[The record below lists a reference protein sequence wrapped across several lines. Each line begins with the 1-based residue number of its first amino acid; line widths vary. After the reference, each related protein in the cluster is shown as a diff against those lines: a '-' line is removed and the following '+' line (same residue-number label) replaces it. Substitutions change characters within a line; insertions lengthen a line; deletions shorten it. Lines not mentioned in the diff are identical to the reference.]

1 MQRSNAT
8 SVDGLSSSGPD
19 CSAGD
24 TATGKLPT
32 EEKMCFDSQQQNSSS
47 SQHSDNYRFD
57 GSTGWRRFRMLRP
70 GLGMYHDIRRRL
82 PYYQSDIS
90 DAVTYRTFASTV
102 RMYFVKFEPLRQPF
116 CVKSL
121 LPALAYTLDMNRR
134 TGGFYGINEAL
145 FSSALAAMVFSTI
158 AAQPLTIVGITGLI
172 SLFNYTI
179 YDIIKM
185 YDVSIYPQFMAWT
198 AIWAAIWHWLVA
210 IWNLCDYMRYVTDFS
225 SEAFGMYVGII
236 YMIKG
241 VEELV
246 SLFDSY
252 GSVDG
257 YLSCVIAILYFGT
270 VYALEKIG
278 RGTLAKPWAREILS
292 DYAYPSFQIATIF
305 WVGFSHIPG
314 TIKRANISVLPINRS
329 FYPTQ
334 PRNWLIDFWN
344 LDAKWIF
351 AAMPF
356 GFLVMLL
363 FYYDHNVSSLTA
375 QAKQFP
381 LKKPGGFHWD
391 FFLLGCTTFIAG
403 ILGIPLPNG
412 LVPQAPVHTES
423 LTVYETEVKII
434 VTEEGSDDAI
444 RRPIVRAASV
454 VEQRV
459 SHFLM
464 GLGIIGTMTGPLLIV
479 LHTMPR
485 ALFSGVFFVVGW
497 GSIETNGMTQ
507 KLLFLFSERGF
518 IQKGEPLL
526 RVKRSKI
533 WLYLLC
539 QIVGVAAPVA
549 ISLTIAAIGFP
560 ILVCILIPFRW
571 AVMPR
576 FFTAAELEVM
586 DDLTANNKVVLASLG
601 GAPKRTE
608 KPTPGKENLEGRS

>member
-8 SVDGLSSSGPD
+8 SVDGLLSSGPD

-24 TATGKLPT
+24 IATAKLPT
-32 EEKMCFDSQQQNSSS
+32 EEKMCFNSQQQDSNS
-47 SQHSDNYRFD
+47 SQHLDNYRFD
-57 GSTGWRRFRMLRP
+57 GLTGWRRFRMLRP

-90 DAVTYRTFASTV
+90 DAATYRTFASTV
-102 RMYFVKFEPLRQPF
+102 RMYFVN
-116 CVKSL
+116 L
-121 LPALAYTLDMNRR
+121 LPALAYTLDMSRR

-252 GSVDG
+252 GSADG

-278 RGTLAKPWAREILS
+278 RGTLAKPWARGILA
-292 DYAYPSFQIATIF
+292 DYAYPIATIF

-314 TIKRANISVLPINRS
+314 TIKRANISVLPISRS

-344 LDAKWIF
+344 LDAKWVF

-434 VTEEGSDDAI
+434 AIEEGSDNEI

-497 GSIETNGMTQ
+497 GSIETNGITQ
-507 KLLFLFSERGF
+507 KLLFLFSERRF

-576 FFTAAELEVM
+576 FFTVAELEVM

-601 GAPKRTE
+601 GAPKLTE
-608 KPTPGKENLEGRS
+608 KPTHGEYNLEGRYNERMSGITR